1 MTSAATLDALAYLY
15 IAFGHAPDEVLTPEE
30 MRTLAEHL
38 GAWLPE
44 AEQNTVGAAL
54 KTAVATY
61 KGLGSP
67 REKLQRALES
77 AKSLASSVPEKQH
90 AQILEDLQSIARA
103 DGTVSRE
110 ERSLMEAVA
119 KVLASS

>member
-1 MTSAATLDALAYLY
+1 MTVPATLDALAFLY

-38 GAWLPE
+38 GAWVPE
-44 AEQNTVGAAL
+44 AEQNAVGAAL
-54 KTAVATY
+54 KQAVAAY
-61 KGLGSP
+61 RKLGSP
-67 REKLQRALES
+67 RDKLQRALES
-77 AKSLASSVPEKQH
+77 AKSLAIAVPTQQH

-110 ERSLMEAVA
+110 ERSLMEAVG
-119 KVLASS
+119 KILASS

>member
-30 MRTLAEHL
+30 MHTLADHL

-44 AEQNTVGAAL
+44 DERPSVGDAL
-54 KTAVATY
+54 KAAVATY

-77 AKSLASSVPEKQH
+77 AKSLATSVPAEEH

-103 DGTVSRE
+103 DGTVARE
-110 ERSLMEAVA
+110 ERSLMDAVA
-119 KVLASS
+119 KMLAAG